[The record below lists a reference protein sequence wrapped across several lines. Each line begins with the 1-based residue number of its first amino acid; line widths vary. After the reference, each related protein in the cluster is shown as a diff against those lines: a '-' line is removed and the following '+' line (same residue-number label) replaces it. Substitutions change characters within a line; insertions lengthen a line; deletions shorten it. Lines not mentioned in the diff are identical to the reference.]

1 MKAVKEEKERY
12 KKEKKFVAAAEA
24 NAREAARDFLEG
36 IGKPDL
42 HKVAHLSHLTQSDPT
57 RPKPLPARNP
67 GYTRPG
73 FDRPQNTR
81 HCWGGATQ

>member
-1 MKAVKEEKERY
+1 MRRKQARKAEVKAVKEEKERY

-42 HKVAHLSHLTQSDPT
+42 HKVAQSPVT
-57 RPKPLPARNP
+57 CHMSQV
-67 GYTRPG
+67 TI
-73 FDRPQNTR
+73 
-81 HCWGGATQ
+81 